1 MDITTDNEITTTD
14 LSKFG
19 YRELHLAKE
28 LLQALE
34 DQGLPEDFNDDRLTI
49 MFNMHSGNVFFTNSD
64 YQVAML
70 NGDKLESFYNCPNCG
85 NEGFAEDI
93 LTKSGKCKECK
104 KQIIY

>member
-1 MDITTDNEITTTD
+1 MKDEITTTD

-34 DQGLPEDFNDDRLTI
+34 DQGLPKDFNDDGLTI
-49 MFNMHSGNVFFTNSD
+49 MMNTNSGSVFFTNSD

-70 NGDKLESFYNCPNCG
+70 NDDKLESWYTCSNCG
-85 NEGFAEDI
+85 NEGFAEDVMDDN
-93 LTKSGKCKECK
+93 GKCKECGEDLF
-104 KQIIY
+104 

>member
-1 MDITTDNEITTTD
+1 MELTTTD

-34 DQGLPEDFNDDRLTI
+34 DQGLPEDFEDEGLTI
-49 MFNMHSGNVFFTNSD
+49 MFNTHSGYVFFTNSE
-64 YQVAML
+64 YQAAMM
-70 NGDKLESFYNCPNCG
+70 NGDKLESFYSCLNCG
-85 NEGFAEDI
+85 AEGFAEDI

-104 KQIIY
+104 EQITY